1 MKKRILALVMIA
13 VLAFGL
19 TACGKAAKV
28 AKDVV
33 DNAVEENN
41 AASNKKES
49 EGTLTFE
56 VPEGFTLDAA
66 QQLYVSEDGMAN
78 INYQTLKNDGS
89 FSAVTE
95 SLMEVSLESQLSA
108 QMGEQLDITITE
120 WIETEVD
127 GYDAIDYTI
136 EYTLSGIQ
144 IVQTQIII
152 DGTDNLHYLTFTQMA
167 GADYAD
173 AFAACEDSMK
183 FE

>member
-1 MKKRILALVMIA
+1 M
-13 VLAFGL
+13 G
-19 TACGKAAKV
+19 
-28 AKDVV
+28 
-33 DNAVEENN
+33 
-41 AASNKKES
+41 
-49 EGTLTFE
+49 
-56 VPEGFTLDAA
+56 
-66 QQLYVSEDGMAN
+66 N

-89 FSAVTE
+89 FSSVTE

>member
-1 MKKRILALVMIA
+1 MKKRILALMMIA

-33 DNAVEENN
+33 DAAVEENKTS
-41 AASNKKES
+41 SNKKES

-56 VPEGFTLDAA
+56 VPEGFTLDESQA
-66 QQLYVSEDGMAN
+66 LYVSADGMGN
-78 INYQTLKNDGS
+78 INYQTLANDGS